1 MSFSSL
7 LEAGKLKEAKL
18 LLRDSL
24 EPSQRKDVWKKIL
37 ELRNAG
43 VQLDTSSLYW
53 DTVDTCYGSRDLPR
67 DSSRLPGCVDTCHS
81 HVYSLGP
88 DDKARVSRLV
98 TVLSYNCPDIPYI
111 PLIYPVTAIIL
122 VAGFTEEEAYE
133 VIAMMVAP
141 PRDQNINYFTQTRGG
156 WDVLCFSL
164 TSLANKYIVSTKTN
178 LIKSVLQQIESLFLE
193 RKCTVPRI
201 RVRKRGF

>member
-1 MSFSSL
+1 MSFLSL

-18 LLRDSL
+18 SLRESL
-24 EPSQRKDVWKKIL
+24 EPNQRKDVWKKIL
-37 ELRNAG
+37 ELRTAG

-67 DSSRLPGCVDTCHS
+67 DSSRLPGCVDTSHI

-88 DDKARVSRLV
+88 DDRARVSRLV

-111 PLIYPVTAIIL
+111 PLIYPVTAVIL

-141 PRDQNINYFTQTRGG
+141 PREQNIKYFTQTRGG

-178 LIKSVLQQIESLFLE
+178 LIQSGAPIVF
-193 RKCTVPRI
+193 
-201 RVRKRGF
+201 